1 MSRKVVITINDTHI
15 VDGQKETAK
24 LSTVGRY
31 EEKENGYLL
40 TYKETEDFKGS
51 ETTVSFIDGVVTMKR
66 LGGKHNAQL
75 IVEPG
80 KRYSCMYATEYV
92 DLMLGVHGKEV
103 KSRVGKDEGELFFSY
118 TLDFNTGFCSHNELK
133 MTFRFE

>member
-1 MSRKVVITINDTHI
+1 MSRKVVITINDSHEI
-15 VDGQKETAK
+15 DGQTETAK

-40 TYKETEDFKGS
+40 RYLETEDFKGS
-51 ETTVSFIDGVVTMKR
+51 ETTVSYIDGVVTMKR

-103 KSRVGKDEGELFFSY
+103 KSRVSENEGELFFSY
-118 TLDFNTGFCSHNELK
+118 TLDFNTGFCSQNKLK
-133 MTFRFE
+133 ITFRFE

>member
-1 MSRKVVITINDTHI
+1 MSRKVVITINDCHE

-24 LSTVGRY
+24 LSTVGQY

-40 TYKETEDFKGS
+40 RYQETEDFKGS

-66 LGGKHNAQL
+66 LGEKHNAQL

-103 KSRVGKDEGELFFSY
+103 RSRVSESEGELFFSY
-118 TLDFNTGFCSHNELK
+118 TLDFNSGFCSQNELQI
-133 MTFRFE
+133 TFRFE

>member
-1 MSRKVVITINDTHI
+1 MSRKVVITINDSHEI
-15 VDGQKETAK
+15 DGQTETAK
-24 LSTVGRY
+24 LSTVGKY
-31 EEKENGYLL
+31 EELGNGYLL
-40 TYKETEDFKGS
+40 RYLETEDFSGS
-51 ETTVSFIDGVVTMKR
+51 ETTVSHIDGVVTMKR

-103 KSRVGKDEGELFFSY
+103 RSRVGENEGELFFSY
-118 TLDFNTGFCSHNELK
+118 TLDFNTGFCSQNKLHI
-133 MTFRFE
+133 TFRFE

>member
-1 MSRKVVITINDTHI
+1 MSRKVVITINDSHEI
-15 VDGQKETAK
+15 DGQTETAK
-24 LSTVGRY
+24 LSTVGRC

-40 TYKETEDFKGS
+40 RYLETEDFKGS
-51 ETTVSFIDGVVTMKR
+51 ETTVSYIDGVVTMKR

-103 KSRVGKDEGELFFSY
+103 KSRISENEGELFFSY
-118 TLDFNTGFCSHNELK
+118 VLDFNTGFCSQNKLK
-133 MTFRFE
+133 ITFRFE

>member
-24 LSTVGRY
+24 LSTVGMY

-40 TYKETEDFKGS
+40 RYKETEDFKGS
-51 ETTVSFIDGVVTMKR
+51 ETTVSYIDGVVTMKR

-103 KSRVGKDEGELFFSY
+103 KTHRDENGGELFFSY
-118 TLDFNTGFCSHNELK
+118 TLDFNTGFCSNNKLHIS
-133 MTFRFE
+133 FRFE